1 MPDLQTRLFFG
12 GHLEAKHLI
21 FASGVERI
29 KIDNLSLARTVA
41 LRSNHVASVIVNTD
55 HRRVRSRAFIRGD
68 FVQDKLC

>member
-29 KIDNLSLARTVA
+29 KIDNLSLVRTVA
-41 LRSNHVASVIVNTD
+41 LRSNHVASVIVNAN
-55 HRRVRSRAFIRGD
+55 HSIM
-68 FVQDKLC
+68 